1 MIFVQRGVRMPSR
14 IHLGVVLAVAAAG
27 MPAHPG
33 AARAQTPPRNP
44 QRSRAIAQEPPTAAR
59 KVADTR
65 PDKVPTTLIQL
76 ELLTGPEANA
86 LKAADWQKACD
97 QLKIPCTIRRG
108 LQDDQPGITEKKRG
122 DSFRQLQV
130 VGRLDKTGRLV
141 FADRAFA
148 PGESRRL
155 AEWIEELKTYGAQGT
170 PEGQRL
176 WGLSEKQFTSVM
188 ESLSKPLAIETQEVP
203 LREVLTGFQFAER
216 HPLRWTAQAEQKRS
230 QLDPAATCAQSVR
243 GFTQGTALALVL
255 ADVGLGFRPRRL
267 PDGSIDL
274 AVVELEDSAR
284 VWPIGW
290 YRNVAPADAAPPL
303 FVFREIHFSE
313 IDIEGVLAASTAV
326 TGIPVLVDRP
336 NLRSKQI
343 DLATHDV
350 DFPLRRTTWA
360 QAYDRILGKAT
371 CKYELLIDEAG
382 RPFVWITSLQT
393 PNRKP

>member
-1 MIFVQRGVRMPSR
+1 MPSR
-14 IHLGVVLAVAAAG
+14 IRLGVVLAVAAGVLPPLAG
-27 MPAHPG
+27 N
-33 AARAQTPPRNP
+33 ARAQTSPRNP
-44 QRSRAIAQEPPTAAR
+44 QRSRAIAQQPPNTAR
-59 KVADTR
+59 KGSDAR
-65 PDKVPTTLIQL
+65 ADKVPTTLIHL
-76 ELLTGPEANA
+76 ELLTGPEANS

-122 DSFRQLQV
+122 DSFRQLQI

-141 FADRAFA
+141 FPDRAFA
-148 PGESRRL
+148 PGDSRRL

-188 ESLSKPLAIETQEVP
+188 ESLSKPLAIETEEVA
-203 LREVLTGFQFAER
+203 LKEVLAGFQFTDR

-230 QLDPAATCAQSVR
+230 RLDPEATCAQSVR

-255 ADVGLGFRPRRL
+255 AEVGLGFRPRRL

-274 AVVELEDSAR
+274 AVVELDEAAQ

-290 YRNVAPADAAPPL
+290 YRNIAPADAAPPL

-313 IDIEGVLAASTAV
+313 IDVEGVLAASTAV

-336 NLRSKQI
+336 NLRAKEI
-343 DLATHDV
+343 DLASHDV

-360 QAYDRILGKAT
+360 QAYDRILGKAL

-382 RPFVWITSLQT
+382 HPFVWITSLQT
-393 PNRKP
+393 PNRRP

>member
-1 MIFVQRGVRMPSR
+1 MPSR
-14 IHLGVVLAVAAAG
+14 IGLGVVLTVVGGVLPLLPSVAL
-27 MPAHPG
+27 
-33 AARAQTPPRNP
+33 AQTPPRNP
-44 QRSRAIAQEPPTAAR
+44 QRSRAIAQQPPTPAR
-59 KVADTR
+59 KGSETR

-76 ELLTGPEANA
+76 ELLTGPEANS

-122 DSFRQLQV
+122 DSFRQLQI

-155 AEWIEELKTYGAQGT
+155 AEWIEELKTYGAQGA

-188 ESLSKPLAIETQEVP
+188 ESLSKPLAIETQDVS
-203 LREVLTGFQFAER
+203 LREVLAGFQWADR
-216 HPLRWTAQAEQKRS
+216 HPLRWTTQTEQKRN
-230 QLDPAATCAQSVR
+230 QLDPAVTCSQSVR

-255 ADVGLGFRPRRL
+255 AEVGLGFRPRRQ

-274 AVVELEDSAR
+274 AVVDLEGTPA

-290 YRNVAPADAAPPL
+290 YRNLAPADAAPPL

-336 NLRSKQI
+336 NLQAKQI
-343 DLATHDV
+343 DLASHEV
-350 DFPLRRTTWA
+350 DFPLRKTTWA

-371 CKYELLIDEAG
+371 CKYELLIDESG

>member
-1 MIFVQRGVRMPSR
+1 
-14 IHLGVVLAVAAAG
+14 VLAG
-27 MPAHPG
+27 GLFLPASP
-33 AARAQTPPRNP
+33 ALAQISSRNP
-44 QRSRAIAQEPPTAAR
+44 QRSRAIAQQPPTPAR
-59 KVADTR
+59 KTAEAR

-76 ELLTGPEANA
+76 ELLTGPEANS

-122 DSFRQLQV
+122 DSFRQLQI

-155 AEWIEELKTYGAQGT
+155 SEWIEELKTYGAQGA

-188 ESLSKPLAIETQEVP
+188 ESLSKPLAIETQDVP
-203 LREVLTGFQFAER
+203 LREVLAGFQFAER
-216 HPLRWTAQAEQKRS
+216 HPLRWTSQAEQKLKQIDAS
-230 QLDPAATCAQSVR
+230 TTSAQSLR
-243 GFTQGTALALVL
+243 GFTQGTALAMIL
-255 ADVGLGFRPRRL
+255 ADVGLGFRPRRQ

-274 AVVELEDSAR
+274 AVVDLEDAAK

-290 YRNVAPADAAPPL
+290 YRNLAPAEVAPPL

-313 IDIEGVLAASTAV
+313 IDIEGVLSASTSV

-343 DLATHDV
+343 DLATHEV
-350 DFPLRRTTWA
+350 DFPLRKTTWA

-371 CKYELLIDEAG
+371 CKHELLIDEAG

-393 PNRKP
+393 PNRRP